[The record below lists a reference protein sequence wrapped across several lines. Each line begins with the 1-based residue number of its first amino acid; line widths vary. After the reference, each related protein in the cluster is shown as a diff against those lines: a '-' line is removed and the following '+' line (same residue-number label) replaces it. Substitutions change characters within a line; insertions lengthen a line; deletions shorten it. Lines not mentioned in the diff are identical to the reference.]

1 MKVKDGSIVKEMR
14 AVWYENSEVRMID
27 QRRLPYELVVV
38 SFSDHEKVAEAI
50 RNMTIRGAPSIGAAA
65 AYGMCLAA
73 LNKKDVEKAA
83 ATIKSARPTANDLFY
98 AADHMLTELKNN
110 ADPVKAADD
119 YAQMMV
125 DKCTLIG
132 RYGAEMLKRISK
144 NGKVIVMTHCNAG
157 ALATVD
163 VGTALAPMRA
173 AHNDGMNL
181 FVYVSE
187 TRPRL
192 QGMQLTS
199 WELLQEDIQHSI
211 IADGASGHF
220 MRKGVDAV
228 IVGADRIAANG
239 DFANKI
245 GTYDKA
251 VLAKELKIPFYVA
264 APVSTFDP
272 NTENGKMIEIEDR
285 AEEEVTM
292 IGAVRI
298 APNGS
303 RALNPSFDMTPA
315 RYVTGFITERGIL
328 DPKDIGKIRN
338 TEE

>member
-14 AVWYENSEVRMID
+14 AVWYENCEVKMID
-27 QRRLPYELVVV
+27 QRRLPHDLEII
-38 SFSDHEKVAEAI
+38 SFRDHEKVAEAI
-50 RNMTIRGAPSIGAAA
+50 RNMTTRGAPSIGASA

-73 LNKKDVEKAA
+73 LNKKNIEEAA
-83 ATIKSARPTANDLFY
+83 ATIKAARPTANDLFY
-98 AADHMLTELKNN
+98 AVDHMLAELKKGTG
-110 ADPVKAADD
+110 PVKAADD
-119 YAQMMV
+119 YAQMTV

-132 RYGAEMLKRISK
+132 RYGAAMLKKIAK
-144 NGKVIVMTHCNAG
+144 NDSVTVITHCNAG

-163 VGTALAPMRA
+163 VGTALAPIRA
-173 AHNDGMNL
+173 AHNDGMNV

-199 WELLQEDIQHSI
+199 WELLQEDIPHSI

-251 VLAKELKIPFYVA
+251 VLAKELNIPFYVA

-272 NTENGKMIEIEDR
+272 NTKNGDMIEIEDR

-292 IGAVRI
+292 IGSVRI

-303 RALNPSFDMTPA
+303 HALNPSFDMTPA
-315 RYVTGFITERGIL
+315 GYVTGFITERGIL
-328 DPKDIGKIRN
+328 GPKDIGKIR
-338 TEE
+338 EG